1 LQFELFT
8 SLPMSDPIDLDFVVC
23 PHCWQVNPRSRYC
36 ARCLADMTTRLQE
49 SGGRRFT
56 TAAQSP
62 MPVRVRSRLST
73 RQRWLLFGA
82 VVLFGVAQVVAAFTG
97 GATPDLTG
105 RRAAVQA
112 K

>member
-1 LQFELFT
+1 MT
-8 SLPMSDPIDLDFVVC
+8 DPIDPDFVVC

-56 TAAQSP
+56 SAAQSP
-62 MPVRVRSRLST
+62 MPIRVRSRLST

-97 GATPDLTG
+97 GGTAVPVG
-105 RRAAVQA
+105 RRAAVQT

>member
-1 LQFELFT
+1 VNE
-8 SLPMSDPIDLDFVVC
+8 PIEPDFVVC

-49 SGGRRFT
+49 SGGRRFAA
-56 TAAQSP
+56 AAQSP
-62 MPVRVRSRLST
+62 MPVRVRSRLSP

-97 GATPDLTG
+97 GSAGVVSRRSAVHG
-105 RRAAVQA
+105 RPAAP
-112 K
+112 

>member
-1 LQFELFT
+1 VTQ
-8 SLPMSDPIDLDFVVC
+8 PNQPDFVVC
-23 PHCWQVNPRSRYC
+23 PHCWQVNPPSRYC
-36 ARCLADMTTRLQE
+36 ARCLADMTLRLQE

-56 TAAQSP
+56 AAAQSP
-62 MPVRVRSRLST
+62 MPIRVRSRLSP

-97 GATPDLTG
+97 GGTAAPVG
-105 RRAAVQA
+105 RRAAVHS